1 MGSEMCIRDRGAIE
15 RIEPNFLCHPLVT
28 IEETREFETNELID
42 KMYDGSPD
50 LLVASILGNKK
61 LKHEE
66 IVRLK
71 KLVEDLK

>member
-1 MGSEMCIRDRGAIE
+1 M
-15 RIEPNFLCHPLVT
+15 T